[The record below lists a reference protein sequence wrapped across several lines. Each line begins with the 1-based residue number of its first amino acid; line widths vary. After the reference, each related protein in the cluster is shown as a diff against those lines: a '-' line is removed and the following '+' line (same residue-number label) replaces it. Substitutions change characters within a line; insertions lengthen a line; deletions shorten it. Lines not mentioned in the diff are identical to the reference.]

1 MNGSRDPA
9 TRATRVAANAAAA
22 SVIAFALLW
31 LLSTQVRSVRAI
43 SPFAVDPWDVFATY
57 AAIFLPFVAGPTWVR
72 SLRHRGP
79 ILPRSTARRIRWG
92 SALAAFIVVVATAAD
107 VHAIVMVGWP
117 ADAGIVASL
126 LTGLVVGGLAL
137 ALVAVAVVAM
147 ATRVA
152 STEAGANV
160 GTEAFEPDVVDD
172 LLVLAT
178 DIARPLGL
186 RRPARSAAD
195 AIERFLDGSTVSPRR
210 HRALFGL
217 VLAVAAAIAF
227 DAWHA
232 IREGPWASAAV
243 AVIFGVLLASGV
255 LAIYLGT
262 LGPLRLLRPPAR

>member
-1 MNGSRDPA
+1 
-9 TRATRVAANAAAA
+9 
-22 SVIAFALLW
+22 
-31 LLSTQVRSVRAI
+31 
-43 SPFAVDPWDVFATY
+43 
-57 AAIFLPFVAGPTWVR
+57 
-72 SLRHRGP
+72 
-79 ILPRSTARRIRWG
+79 
-92 SALAAFIVVVATAAD
+92 
-107 VHAIVMVGWP
+107 
-117 ADAGIVASL
+117 
-126 LTGLVVGGLAL
+126 
-137 ALVAVAVVAM
+137 
-147 ATRVA
+147 
-152 STEAGANV
+152 
-160 GTEAFEPDVVDD
+160 VVDD

-210 HRALFGL
+210 HRVLFGL